1 MIKPL
6 KGYKIVEFAGIGPGP
21 YAGMLL
27 ADLGAE
33 IIEINRT
40 IPSENGIPLPH
51 RYDLLRRGKKS
62 ISLNIKDKDGKK
74 LANQLIDTADALIDP
89 FRPGVLE
96 KLNLGPD
103 DCFKTNK
110 KLVYGRMTGFGQN
123 GPMANYAGHDLNYI
137 SLSGALSG
145 IGEKDSNPLPPL
157 NLIGDFGGGGNFL
170 VIGILSALLSRE
182 KTNKSTI
189 IDASMV
195 EGSAHLMT
203 LFFGLNA
210 AGMLDKERGNN
221 ILDGGAPY
229 YKTYKT
235 KDEKWI
241 AVAAIEEK
249 FYVNF
254 LKVLNLDIKNIPDR
268 KDKNNWHK
276 IDKIF
281 SEKIYENSLSSI
293 IKKSEGLDTCITPVL
308 GLAETVTNEHNK
320 ERNTFINI
328 DGIVQPAPAPRFDN
342 KQLPKPSPPVKPGND
357 TKEILLSLGY
367 TENDINTLKIRGLIN
382 Y

>member
-137 SLSGALSG
+137 SLSGALAG

-182 KTNKSTI
+182 KTNKSTK
-189 IDASMV
+189 
-195 EGSAHLMT
+195 
-203 LFFGLNA
+203 LF
-210 AGMLDKERGNN
+210 
-221 ILDGGAPY
+221 
-229 YKTYKT
+229 
-235 KDEKWI
+235 
-241 AVAAIEEK
+241 
-249 FYVNF
+249 
-254 LKVLNLDIKNIPDR
+254 
-268 KDKNNWHK
+268 
-276 IDKIF
+276 
-281 SEKIYENSLSSI
+281 
-293 IKKSEGLDTCITPVL
+293 
-308 GLAETVTNEHNK
+308 
-320 ERNTFINI
+320 
-328 DGIVQPAPAPRFDN
+328 
-342 KQLPKPSPPVKPGND
+342 
-357 TKEILLSLGY
+357 
-367 TENDINTLKIRGLIN
+367 
-382 Y
+382 

>member
-137 SLSGALSG
+137 SLSGALAG

-276 IDKIF
+276 IEKIF
-281 SEKIYENSLSSI
+281 SEKIYENSLSDI
-293 IKKSEGLDTCITPVL
+293 LKKSEGIDSCITPVL
-308 GLAETVTNEHNK
+308 DLNETIKNHHNI
-320 ERNTFINI
+320 ERKTFINI
-328 DGIVQPAPAPRFDN
+328 DGIDQPGPAPRFDN
-342 KQLPKPSPPVKPGND
+342 KQLSKPSPQ
-357 TKEILLSLGY
+357 
-367 TENDINTLKIRGLIN
+367 
-382 Y
+382 

>member
-137 SLSGALSG
+137 SLSGALAG

-276 IDKIF
+276 IEKIF

>member
-6 KGYKIVEFAGIGPGP
+6 TGYRIVEFAGIGPGP

-40 IPSENGIPLPH
+40 TPSENGIPLPH

-74 LANQLIDTADALIDP
+74 LATKLINTADALIDP

-103 DCFKTNK
+103 DCFRTNK
-110 KLVYGRMTGFGQN
+110 KLIYGRMTGFGQN

-137 SLSGALSG
+137 SLSGVLSG
-145 IGEKDSNPLPPL
+145 IGEKESNPLPPL
-157 NLIGDFGGGGNFL
+157 NLVGDFGGGGNFL
-170 VIGILSALLSRE
+170 VIGILSALLSKE
-182 KTNKSTI
+182 KTNKGTI

-210 AGMLDKERGNN
+210 AGMIDKERGKN

-249 FYVNF
+249 FYLNF
-254 LKVLNLDIKNIPDR
+254 LKVLNLDIKNIPNR
-268 KDKNNWHK
+268 KNKNNWDK
-276 IDKIF
+276 LEKIF
-281 SEKIYENSLSSI
+281 SDKIYENSLSSI

-308 GLAETVTNEHNK
+308 GLNETVTNQHNK

-342 KQLPKPSPPVKPGND
+342 KQLPKPLPPVKPGND
-357 TKEILLSLGY
+357 TKKILLSLGY
-367 TENDINTLKIRGLIN
+367 TENDINIFKNKGSIN

>member
-137 SLSGALSG
+137 SLSGALAG

-210 AGMLDKERGNN
+210 AGILDKERGNN

-276 IDKIF
+276 IEKIF
-281 SEKIYENSLSSI
+281 SEKIYENSLSDI
-293 IKKSEGLDTCITPVL
+293 LKKSEGIDSCITPVL
-308 GLAETVTNEHNK
+308 DLNETIKNHHNI
-320 ERNTFINI
+320 ERKTFINI
-328 DGIVQPAPAPRFDN
+328 DGIDQPGPAPRFDN
-342 KQLPKPSPPVKPGND
+342 KQLSNPSPPVKPGEN
-357 TKEILLSLGY
+357 TKDILKNLGY
-367 TENDINTLKIRGLIN
+367 TENDIVIFKNKGSIN